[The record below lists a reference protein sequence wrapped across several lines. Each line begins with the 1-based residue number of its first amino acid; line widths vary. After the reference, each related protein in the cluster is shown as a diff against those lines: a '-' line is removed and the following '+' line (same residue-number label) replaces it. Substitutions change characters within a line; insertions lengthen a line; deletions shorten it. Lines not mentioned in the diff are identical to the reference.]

1 MIMKTISHWVLLWA
15 SAVACL
21 AVAAE
26 AANRVRAGQWEMTV
40 MVAGREVSRSTC
52 LSQADADAINGDAR
66 SIKEYAERVSSP
78 AGCKVTDVTING
90 NQIIVT
96 SVCAAGKQNVGT
108 TTYHGDSFETVNT
121 NGAKSQSKW
130 VGPCKP

>member
-1 MIMKTISHWVLLWA
+1 
-15 SAVACL
+15 
-21 AVAAE
+21 
-26 AANRVRAGQWEMTV
+26 V
-40 MVAGREVSRSTC
+40 MVAGRGVSRSTC
-52 LSQADADAINGDAR
+52 LSQADADAINGDAP
-66 SIKEYAERVSSP
+66 SIKAYAERVGSP
-78 AGCKVTDVTING
+78 AGCKVTDVTIKG
-90 NQIIVT
+90 DQVIVT

>member
-1 MIMKTISHWVLLWA
+1 MNMRAICRWVLLWA
-15 SAVACL
+15 CAVAWL
-21 AVAAE
+21 VVAAE
-26 AANRVRAGQWEMTV
+26 AANRVRAGQWDLTV

-66 SIKEYAERVSSP
+66 SIKAYAERVSTP
-78 AGCKVTDVTING
+78 AGCKVTDVKING
-90 NQIIVT
+90 NQVVVT

-108 TTYHGDSFETVNT
+108 TTYHEDRFETVNT

-130 VGPCKP
+130 VGACKP